1 MSSTEESRIL
11 PFLYFEG
18 KVEKEGF
25 VDGIFGVDD
34 AHCEWNRVL
43 LGGGCSPTLENSFSG
58 DL

>member
-25 VDGIFGVDD
+25 VDGFFGVDD

-43 LGGGCSPTLENSFSG
+43 LGGGV
-58 DL
+58 